1 MATFDQIERSE
12 QGGVPVILAR
22 VVVGGVE
29 HLFTDCEYDITVP
42 ALSRTYR
49 AVPLK
54 TGAIKADVM
63 LQSNDLTLTLPRSE
77 TLFTSFFPTM
87 TRLPVIVEL
96 RQTHDGA
103 DDAPLLFTGSAV
115 GAALDEERISF
126 TITAK
131 NGLYQLNKVGS
142 RRKWQ
147 TGCPFVLYGGKCR
160 ASQETSK
167 FSGIITRLGEGRFK
181 FTTDEVYETVDDNN
195 IHYQYI
201 RDLLYARNKP
211 FFWGDWSVDTTNFW
225 VGSSVVIAGNT
236 FSSCIYEAPVVP
248 TPTPIFRITDGDEL
262 SLFRSIVPSGSVPA
276 ELYPDCT
283 RTIACCRGI
292 HRNSRNF
299 GGVPTMPYESPVGV
313 SYIGDR

>member
-42 ALSRTYR
+42 ALIRTYR

-77 TLFTSFFPTM
+77 ALFTSFFPTM

-115 GAALDEERISF
+115 GAALDEERVSF

-147 TGCPFVLYGGKCR
+147 TGCPFVIYGGKCR
-160 ASQETSK
+160 ASEENSK
-167 FSGIITRLGEGRFK
+167 FEGEVQRIGSLLRFDNPELNISETDADNVTRLFVRGLEVGESKPFTYNRFHADYLN
-181 FTTDEVYETVDDNN
+181 FWIGARVFIAGQAFSGGVYEYQTNDRRP
-195 IHYQYI
+195 HYRFADASEWAQI
-201 RDLLYARNKP
+201 V
-211 FFWGDWSVDTTNFW
+211 SM
-225 VGSSVVIAGNT
+225 
-236 FSSCIYEAPVVP
+236 VP
-248 TPTPIFRITDGDEL
+248 LG
-262 SLFRSIVPSGSVPA
+262 GAVPA
-276 ELYPDCT
+276 TILPDCT
-283 RTIACCRGI
+283 RTIACCAGI
-292 HRNSRNF
+292 HGNNRNY
-299 GGVPTMPYESPVGV
+299 GGVPTMPYESPIGV
-313 SYIGDR
+313 SYVGDR